1 MMDRHR
7 TQGSAE
13 AVDIAR
19 NVHDA
24 LRFRLHSLG
33 QWRAIG
39 DKASSLAPLV
49 SILALAI
56 GIALGSA
63 SDRLSSIVN
72 SAASGFIDGYGYGAP
87 VLIFVVL
94 APVLSR
100 IFSTRQEGKFG
111 IYVISWLAASKIL
124 AMLWAVVFTVAI
136 FRLPVISDQSL
147 SVGDTFLQTFR
158 TLLST
163 LTKSQFFWAI
173 YVAIATGFVAV
184 RVKPMAKVLEK
195 GVTAVEY
202 AGQYIQPLIPLF
214 MFAVGVYI
222 QSLPSQLEG
231 QIGLEGNITSFQT
244 VNILGLSMD
253 PNTTSGMVMVYV
265 VGALLVGI
273 ACTVWHAGILGLAK
287 YRDSRFSLR
296 DYFTKYWIVG
306 RQRK

>member
-1 MMDRHR
+1 M
-7 TQGSAE
+7 
-13 AVDIAR
+13 
-19 NVHDA
+19 
-24 LRFRLHSLG
+24 
-33 QWRAIG
+33 
-39 DKASSLAPLV
+39 
-49 SILALAI
+49 
-56 GIALGSA
+56 
-63 SDRLSSIVN
+63 N

-136 FRLPVISDQSL
+136 FRMPVISDQSL

-173 YVAIATGFVAV
+173 YVAIATGFVEV
-184 RVKPMAKVLEK
+184 RVKPMAMVLEK

-231 QIGLEGNITSFQT
+231 QIGLEGTITIPDVVFGSMLRPKMFT
-244 VNILGLSMD
+244 VWKL
-253 PNTTSGMVMVYV
+253 VMVYV